1 MIKKILSTR
10 LFKNMGVYMVSSI
23 INAAIP
29 FLLLPVLTRYLSPND
44 YGITA
49 TFQSLTGLFSFLVG
63 LNTQTAVIRRF
74 YDTDKVNY
82 SEYISN
88 CILILFLSTAILI
101 VLTFPFSDF
110 ISRITDFPR
119 SWLWTIVLVS
129 FFQYLFSIILGV
141 WQVRGKV
148 YYYAMFQNSQTLVN
162 ILLSLIFIISLGMN
176 WKGRIM
182 GQTISTAAF
191 GIMSLLIL
199 RRLDLIKSTMNRSY
213 LSDALKFGVPLIPYS
228 FTGWILLS
236 MDRIL
241 LNNLVGLKETG
252 LYSVAYQLSMII
264 ALFQISFN
272 TAWVPWLYEKIKLN
286 NAKQNI
292 SIVRLS
298 YAFILANFLLA
309 ALLVV
314 AGPPFIKFF
323 IGKSFYGATEFLWWL
338 CLAQAANAIHI
349 VAITYVNYH
358 NKNIYLTYSAI
369 FTALIHMPVTYLLIK
384 WHGTMGAAQSFF
396 ISSLLTSLLTFG
408 IAIKFHR
415 MPWLN
420 GVRKS
425 FRLN

>member
-74 YDTDKVNY
+74 YDDEKVNY

-88 CILILFLSTAILI
+88 CLLILFLSTAL
-101 VLTFPFSDF
+101 LLALLLPFSEF
-110 ISRITDFPR
+110 IGRVTEFPR
-119 SWLWTIVLVS
+119 KWLWTIVIVS

-148 YYYAMFQNSQTLVN
+148 YYYAMFQNSQTLLN
-162 ILLSLIFIISLGMN
+162 ILLSLLFIIFLGMN
-176 WKGRIM
+176 WQGRIL

-191 GIMSLLIL
+191 GIISLLIL
-199 RRLDLIKSTMNRSY
+199 SRLDLIKSTMNRSY

-241 LNNLVGLKETG
+241 LNNLVGLRETG

-286 NAKQNI
+286 DAKQNI

-298 YAFILANFLLA
+298 YVFILANFLLA
-309 ALLVV
+309 ALLVI
-314 AGPPFIKFF
+314 AGPPFIKLF

-338 CLAQAANAIHI
+338 CLAQAANGIHI
-349 VAITYVNYH
+349 VAVTYVNYH
-358 NKNIYLTYSAI
+358 NKNIYLTYSAV
-369 FTALIHMPVTYLLIK
+369 FTALVHIPVTYLLIK
-384 WHGTMGAAQSFF
+384 LNGTKGAAQSFF
-396 ISSLLTSLLTFG
+396 ISSLLTSILTFG
-408 IAIKFHR
+408 IAVKFHR
-415 MPWLN
+415 LPWLI
-420 GVRKS
+420 GLRKS